1 MLYNCLNVDNSGAVE
16 RTPHNRDEADIL
28 QAPSTCGYINKSD
41 FTYAYN
47 QVLLLSYPLL
57 QIYHLLTAHKPKDV
71 WKFFD
76 SIILQAEDLQVACST
91 MISTEGGCPLKPP
104 VVTVG
109 LAMLK
114 CIAACGHCIMELST
128 FFTYGCALAQLYYL
142 FTT

>member
-57 QIYHLLTAHKPKDV
+57 
-71 WKFFD
+71 
-76 SIILQAEDLQVACST
+76 
-91 MISTEGGCPLKPP
+91 
-104 VVTVG
+104 
-109 LAMLK
+109 
-114 CIAACGHCIMELST
+114 
-128 FFTYGCALAQLYYL
+128 
-142 FTT
+142 